1 MSPPPAHPLPD
12 PLSLALLS
20 FMQPAVPPAAV
31 LLGIVGVGMGPA
43 ASSVTA
49 SLVKATAHRWQKL
62 LPKMIPGP
70 S

>member
-1 MSPPPAHPLPD
+1 MSPPPAHPLRD

-20 FMQPAVPPAAV
+20 FMQPAVRPAAV
-31 LLGIVGVGMGPA
+31 LLGIVGMGPA

-62 LPKMIPGP
+62 LPKVIPGP